1 MLVHLDWAD
10 IVLIALLVVVLFGAP
25 LLLLLFP

>member
-1 MLVHLDWAD
+1 MLVHLDWAEV
-10 IVLIALLVVVLFGAP
+10 VLIALLVAVLIGAP

>member
-1 MLVHLDWAD
+1 MLVHLDWAE
-10 IVLIALLVVVLFGAP
+10 VVMIALLVAVLTGAP